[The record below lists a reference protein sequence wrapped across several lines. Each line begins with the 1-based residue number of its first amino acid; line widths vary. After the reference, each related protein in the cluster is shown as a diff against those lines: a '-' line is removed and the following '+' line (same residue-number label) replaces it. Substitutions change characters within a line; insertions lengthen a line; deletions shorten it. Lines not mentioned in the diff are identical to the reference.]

1 MGALTP
7 EIVAELLAKGMTQS
21 AIAKEYDVSRQ
32 YVHTLAKQA
41 GHHPEDRSF
50 VTQHIP
56 WQGLTAEHKNNSIYH
71 ALRSHARAQLRGDEI
86 VKGQSRVRLWRC
98 IENLFASI
106 KLSTLTQIKSRFPV
120 YQTPEASV
128 TNLGKTATAITS
140 SRSNPAS
147 TSLRKVKRS
156 GGCPQTYPCRR
167 RDLEQ
172 QTSATFG

>member
-86 VKGQSRVRLWRC
+86 VKGQSRVRLLAMYRKLVRFNQVIDFDPNQEPIPSLSNTGGFSYKPREDSDGDYIIKIKPGVHLTEEGKKIWRMP
-98 IENLFASI
+98 S
-106 KLSTLTQIKSRFPV
+106 
-120 YQTPEASV
+120 
-128 TNLGKTATAITS
+128 
-140 SRSNPAS
+140 
-147 TSLRKVKRS
+147 
-156 GGCPQTYPCRR
+156 
-167 RDLEQ
+167 DLPM
-172 QTSATFG
+172 